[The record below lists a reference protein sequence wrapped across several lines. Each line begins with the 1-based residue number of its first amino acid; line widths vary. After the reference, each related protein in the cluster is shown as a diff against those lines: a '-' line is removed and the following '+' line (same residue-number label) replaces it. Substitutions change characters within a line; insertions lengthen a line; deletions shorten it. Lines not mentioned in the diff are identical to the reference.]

1 MARALSPP
9 RNPFPESV
17 EIGRWVRA
25 RSTPTDRIA
34 LIGSEPQIYFY
45 VGLGAATG
53 CIYMY
58 PLMENQPYA
67 ADMQRKMIGE
77 IETARPRFVVLVNV
91 AVSWNVWRRS
101 DCMLFQRW
109 DRFRES
115 FERFGF
121 GDITDRGRTH
131 VWGPEAS
138 TDTPKSPVW
147 VAVFERRA

>member
-1 MARALSPP
+1 MARALEPP

-17 EIGRWVRA
+17 EVG
-25 RSTPTDRIA
+25 RIA

-45 VGLGAATG
+45 VGLIAATG

-67 ADMQRKMIGE
+67 AD
-77 IETARPRFVVLVNV
+77 
-91 AVSWNVWRRS
+91 
-101 DCMLFQRW
+101 C
-109 DRFRES
+109 
-115 FERFGF
+115 ERVGF
-121 GDITDRGRTH
+121 GDITDRGTTH

-138 TDTPKSPVW
+138 IDTPTSPVW